1 MRRATVVTV
10 AAVSAA
16 MVVALGAGPDAVG
29 AARVP
34 EVSDGPDLPVA
45 SDGSAS
51 AAAQDV
57 DGREADLAHHG
68 RVSLTRGLLEVRF
81 ESENHGPSR
90 LADATVRLD
99 FSEPLAA
106 GQTLPA
112 DCLWNGA
119 RTVLC
124 RTGQLRAVGRS
135 HAFDVRLRTAG
146 RPHQVVLRV
155 DTAWN
160 GGALDSNPENHRH
173 RVLVPD
179 TGDKYAF

>member
-1 MRRATVVTV
+1 M
-10 AAVSAA
+10 
-16 MVVALGAGPDAVG
+16 
-29 AARVP
+29 
-34 EVSDGPDLPVA
+34 PVA